1 MDQIQEYLDPLKQ
14 FSKDS
19 IRLIKRCL
27 GGQGIMLHCGEFLAS
42 LDAVMIM
49 RRVVVIRVK

>member
-27 GGQGIMLHCGEFLAS
+27 EGPCVMLHCGEFLAS
-42 LDAVMIM
+42 LVAVMIM